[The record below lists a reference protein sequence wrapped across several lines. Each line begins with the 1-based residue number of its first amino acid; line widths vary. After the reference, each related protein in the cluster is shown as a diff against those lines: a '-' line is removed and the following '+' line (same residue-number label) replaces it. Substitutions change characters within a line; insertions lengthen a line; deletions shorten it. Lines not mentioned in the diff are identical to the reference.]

1 MQQVRPDNIDY
12 MAIQQ
17 KASELRA
24 QAMRR
29 IIRSAIHRLRSLADA
44 GIHVA
49 LHSRA
54 AR

>member
-1 MQQVRPDNIDY
+1 MQQIQPGNIDY

-29 IIRSAIHRLRSLADA
+29 IIRSAIHQLRGLADA
-44 GIHVA
+44 GIHAA
-49 LHSRA
+49 LHLRA